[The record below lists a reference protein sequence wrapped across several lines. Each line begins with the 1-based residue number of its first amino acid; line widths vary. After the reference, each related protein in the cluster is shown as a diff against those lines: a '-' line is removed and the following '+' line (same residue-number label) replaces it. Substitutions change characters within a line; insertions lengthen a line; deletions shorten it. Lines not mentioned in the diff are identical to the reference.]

1 MSLTSRRGAG
11 TRPAFALLD
20 GRGWGP
26 LLFTALVL
34 ASPLAAAEA
43 LYKCSDPLGAVS
55 IQSEPC
61 PKGSSQV
68 WKREATPD
76 PAPSPEELAA
86 RVALA
91 QAEADRIAETA
102 RLAEQRRLDAQAR
115 ADEEKRLREAVAS
128 DVPPPRKSE
137 CTKAHDFHD
146 MAITLAWLDLNQAQ
160 REGIKRWVV
169 QQCRDPDLLGG
180 DGSESSPP

>member
-1 MSLTSRRGAG
+1 MTPLVRQEAG
-11 TRPAFALLD
+11 HRPAGASGTSVFARRVLLI
-20 GRGWGP
+20 
-26 LLFTALVL
+26 ALAL
-34 ASPLAAAEA
+34 ASPICSAEA
-43 LYKCSDPLGAVS
+43 LYKCSDALGAVS

-91 QAEADRIAETA
+91 QAEADRVAEAA
-102 RLAEQRRLDAQAR
+102 RLAEQRRLEAQAR
-115 ADEEKRLREAVAS
+115 VDEDKRLREAVAS
-128 DVPPPRKSE
+128 AVPPPRKSE
-137 CTKAHDFHD
+137 CTQAHDFHD
-146 MAITLAWLDLNQAQ
+146 MALTLTWLELNQAQ

-180 DGSESSPP
+180 DGTEP